1 MTFLNDDFVSNELWD
16 ELHVAK
22 MFYNWKVTHV
32 QKYKIIENGE
42 M

>member
-22 MFYNWKVTHV
+22 MFYN
-32 QKYKIIENGE
+32 
-42 M
+42 